1 MTSDELIENVERL
14 IKLASSCGSDIDKFR
29 YVYYQATELLRQ
41 FAGKDSRFYI
51 GAVDAGGEF
60 SDRKATAL
68 SNVLRG
74 FVDYIKVGLF
84 QEISPERKAQLDV
97 VSDLLD
103 QANTLLNDKSVH
115 PAAPAVLIGATLEE
129 FLRTWVESLSLSL
142 GNRKPTIDSY
152 AHVLYDA
159 TNIDKQD
166 LKDITSWAGIRNSAA
181 HGEWANVESREKVS
195 LMLQGVNLFL
205 RKYGA

>member
-14 IKLASSCGSDIDKFR
+14 ITLASSCGSDPDQFR

-41 FAGKDSRFYI
+41 FAGNDSRFYI
-51 GAVDAGGEF
+51 GAIDTYGDF
-60 SDRKATAL
+60 SDRRSKALA
-68 SNVLRG
+68 NVLRG
-74 FVDYIKVGLF
+74 FADYIKAGLF

-129 FLRTWVESLSLSL
+129 FLRTWMESLSLSF
-142 GNRKPTIDSY
+142 GSRKPSIDSY

-159 TNIDKQD
+159 SHIDKQD
-166 LKDITSWAGIRNSAA
+166 LKDITSWAGICNSAA